1 MYKNRPNAVLALDVR
16 IRVNF
21 GQEGGWKLGRG
32 MLGEHLRCGKV
43 LFLHMDGKQWSE
55 PAL

>member
-1 MYKNRPNAVLALDVR
+1 MYKNRPNAVLALEVG

-21 GQEGGWKLGRG
+21 GQEGGRG

-43 LFLHMDGKQWSE
+43 LFLHLDGKQWSE
-55 PAL
+55 PTL